1 MNFTK
6 RRGSTKGGIPPDD
19 LKDAR
24 KTFLT
29 DIVETVALNDIP
41 IFNWDQT
48 GINLVPGTKWTMD
61 KKGKKQIEI
70 AELQDKRQ
78 ITAVLCG
85 SFVGEFLPSQLIY
98 GGKTKQC
105 HPHYTFPADWVIS
118 HSANHWSDEVTM
130 LQYIREVI
138 VPFVGSVRQ

>member
-1 MNFTK
+1 M
-6 RRGSTKGGIPPDD
+6 
-19 LKDAR
+19 
-24 KTFLT
+24 
-29 DIVETVALNDIP
+29 
-41 IFNWDQT
+41 
-48 GINLVPGTKWTMD
+48 MD
-61 KKGKKQIEI
+61 KKGKKSIEI
-70 AELQDKRQ
+70 AGLQDKRQ

-85 SFVGEFLPSQLIY
+85 SFAGEFLPPQLIY

-118 HSANHWSDEVTM
+118 HSANYWSNEVTM